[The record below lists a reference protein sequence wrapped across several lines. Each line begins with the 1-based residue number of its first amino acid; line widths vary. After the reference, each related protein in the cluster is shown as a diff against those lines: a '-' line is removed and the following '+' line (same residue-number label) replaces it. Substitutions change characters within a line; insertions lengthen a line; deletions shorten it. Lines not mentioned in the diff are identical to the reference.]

1 MRERERERERER
13 NITLRRLT
21 NYMATKINVIDLR
34 IIEFPL
40 TNSRARTKQSQVSFL
55 GYEQLH
61 PCFVRVLI
69 KATSLIS

>member
-1 MRERERERERER
+1 
-13 NITLRRLT
+13 
-21 NYMATKINVIDLR
+21 MATKINVIDLR